1 MFLSLPVFKTLA
13 ARATR
18 RFKKAS
24 KLRSVKVVGRGGE
37 SFPARNFV
45 LGIDNLTHANR
56 TF

>member
-13 ARATR
+13 ARATHES
-18 RFKKAS
+18 KKAS
-24 KLRSVKVVGRGGE
+24 NLHSVKVVGLGGE
-37 SFPARNFV
+37 SFPARNIV